1 MQAEQTAHRV
11 LFLIRNVGSPA
22 HLPRKLLQHHRQL
35 PELYHDRIP
44 AFQESVLPFQ
54 IHGGTSEIPV
64 QLCEILFLVPAR
76 LQKQPGHV
84 LIFHSALLLK
94 GTQQIIQI
102 LLTCGRIGIVHLLKH
117 LIHIQ
122 IAPGNF
128 INRKFS
134 GMFIRITTDMR
145 KPLRSVFPFQLLT
158 IIRVQALPEP
168 FLFLTVIV

>member
-1 MQAEQTAHRV
+1 MLPIAPLSKIIEIIQIIINGKFAYLAKLRKNKLQ
-11 LFLIRNVGSPA
+11 LFPLFHMGVKIA
-22 HLPRKLLQHHRQL
+22 DHLFHMNKICFLKL
-35 PELYHDRIP
+35 RI
-44 AFQESVLPFQ
+44 
-54 IHGGTSEIPV
+54 
-64 QLCEILFLVPAR
+64 
-76 LQKQPGHV
+76 
-84 LIFHSALLLK
+84 
-94 GTQQIIQI
+94 TQQIIQI

-158 IIRVQALPEP
+158 IIRMQTLSEP

>member
-1 MQAEQTAHRV
+1 MLPIAPLSKIIEIIQIIINRKFAYLAKLRKNKLQ
-11 LFLIRNVGSPA
+11 LFPFFHMGVKIA
-22 HLPRKLLQHHRQL
+22 DHLFHMNKICFLKL
-35 PELYHDRIP
+35 RI
-44 AFQESVLPFQ
+44 
-54 IHGGTSEIPV
+54 
-64 QLCEILFLVPAR
+64 
-76 LQKQPGHV
+76 
-84 LIFHSALLLK
+84 
-94 GTQQIIQI
+94 TQQIIQI

-158 IIRVQALPEP
+158 IIRMQTLSEP

>member
-22 HLPRKLLQHHRQL
+22 HLPCKLLQHHRQL

-102 LLTCGRIGIVHLLKH
+102 IAVLLLCIA
-117 LIHIQ
+117 IQ
-122 IAPGNF
+122 IAAA
-128 INRKFS
+128 
-134 GMFIRITTDMR
+134 
-145 KPLRSVFPFQLLT
+145 
-158 IIRVQALPEP
+158 ALPADDRRCCLHGRQGIRP
-168 FLFLTVIV
+168 GQPAFFFHPVIARPGQLTQ